1 MNQVDKVRIIER
13 YDERLKTYGATI
25 EALASGTDERRKIRF
40 SILKEIGINDGDS
53 ILDLGCGF
61 GDLYSFFKHSG
72 LKVHYTGVDINV
84 KIIENALIRFPEIDF
99 RVLDIQE
106 VNIEKFDYVVSS
118 SSFNLKL
125 LNEDNY
131 VFVESLL
138 NRCYNIANKGVAID
152 FLSSYVDF
160 KGNPEQAFYYSPE
173 KIFSIAKSITKRVCI
188 RHDYPL
194 FEFCVYMYPDFQGW
208 GKK

>member
-1 MNQVDKVRIIER
+1 MNQNDKARIIER

-25 EALASGTDERRKIRF
+25 EALASGSDDRRKMRF
-40 SILKEIGINDGDS
+40 NVLKEIGINDGDS
-53 ILDLGCGF
+53 VLDLGCGF
-61 GDLYSFFKHSG
+61 GDLFAYFKEIG
-72 LKVHYTGVDINV
+72 LNVKYTGIDINPA
-84 KIIENALIRFPEIDF
+84 IIDNAKIRFPETDF
-99 RVLDIQE
+99 RVVDIQE
-106 VNIEKFDYVVSS
+106 ASIEKFDYVVST

-131 VFVESLL
+131 VFIENLL
-138 NRCYNIANKGVAID
+138 RKCYTVAQKGVAMD

-173 KIFSIAKSITKRVCI
+173 KMFSIAKTITKRVCV

-194 FEFCVYMYPDFQGW
+194 FEFCIYMYPDFQGW

>member
-1 MNQVDKVRIIER
+1 MNQNDKARIIER

-25 EALASGTDERRKIRF
+25 EALASGSDDRRKMRF
-40 SILKEIGINDGDS
+40 NILKEIGISEGDS
-53 ILDLGCGF
+53 VLDLGCGF
-61 GDLYSFFKHSG
+61 GDLFAYFKEIG
-72 LKVHYTGVDINV
+72 LNVKYTGIDINPA
-84 KIIENALIRFPEIDF
+84 IIENAKIRFPEIDF
-99 RVLDIQE
+99 RVVDIQE
-106 VNIEKFDYVVSS
+106 ASIENFDYVVST

-131 VFVESLL
+131 SFIENLL
-138 NRCYNIANKGVAID
+138 RKCYAVAQKGVAMD

-173 KIFSIAKSITKRVCI
+173 KMFSIAKTITKRVCV

-194 FEFCVYMYPDFQGW
+194 FEFCIYMYPDFQGW